1 MCLLVFYVDASFGL
15 LRQLVHCKPNANGST
30 GNTQSIFKNLCNTPV
45 LPSCEKDSDSQME
58 CAAVSP
64 DGMLPP
70 AG

>member
-15 LRQLVHCKPNANGST
+15 LRHRVHCTPNANGST
-30 GNTQSIFKNLCNTPV
+30 GNTPV